1 MTPSGVLRTELLYPN
16 WKEDPKTAAMT
27 QMINV
32 DVTPEVGGADEEVA
46 GAEDADAAAGLG
58 DAGAGV
64 DGEDEAFIVE
74 RLDSSF
80 EEDILVQVWSFLK
93 ISFIPFISLALFV
106 SEFQQCVG

>member
-1 MTPSGVLRTELLYPN
+1 
-16 WKEDPKTAAMT
+16 
-27 QMINV
+27 MINV

-64 DGEDEAFIVE
+64 DAVDEAFIVE

-80 EEDILVQVWSFLK
+80 EEDILVPEVLL

>member
-1 MTPSGVLRTELLYPN
+1 MTPSGVLSTELLYPN

-32 DVTPEVGGADEEVA
+32 DVTPEVGGADEDVA

-80 EEDILVQVWSFLK
+80 DEDILVPEVLLN
-93 ISFIPFISLALFV
+93 SFIPFISLALFV
-106 SEFQQCVG
+106 SEFRQCVG

>member
-1 MTPSGVLRTELLYPN
+1 
-16 WKEDPKTAAMT
+16 MT

-80 EEDILVQVWSFLK
+80 DEDILFPEVLL
-93 ISFIPFISLALFV
+93 ISFIPFISLATFV